1 MLSGFMALHL
11 KLVSLWEI
19 WVYFCCSGEVKIRM
33 EHEYLHRKHE
43 FAKCFAV
50 SLEWKHV
57 VFSSHNL
64 EALQNND

>member
-1 MLSGFMALHL
+1 MLSGFMALYL

-43 FAKCFAV
+43 FAKCFAI
-50 SLEWKHV
+50 SLKWKHV